1 MRMVVFGV
9 SPSPVSP
16 VYESDPA
23 MPAPPVPE
31 DQVEITFL
39 EERMHDT
46 AWREMDTLV
55 TGAH

>member
-1 MRMVVFGV
+1 MVVFGV